1 MFIDGNLDGTGS
13 SVTRRPFVA
22 EGQLGL
28 ALVWEGV
35 RVTFSQIVRTPE
47 FYQRDRVD
55 IFGSVNVTFRY

>member
-13 SVTRRPFVA
+13 SVTRRPLVA